1 MIQLEFGIWII
12 IWQQTLCTGMNEP
25 RAFTYLKF
33 KRFGD
38 LTNKVICFIYLF
50 IWRRNIYSEELL
62 KIIHIDQDLEYIK
75 DVDAMSK
82 MDTDQKESTNTV
94 YDQRNGVRCIR

>member
-25 RAFTYLKF
+25 RAFTYWKF
-33 KRFGD
+33 KKFGD
-38 LTNKVICFIYLF
+38 LTNRMICVIYLF

>member
-1 MIQLEFGIWII
+1 MNHGLLLIESLKNSEIL
-12 IWQQTLCTGMNEP
+12 QTEWYAL
-25 RAFTYLKF
+25 
-33 KRFGD
+33 
-38 LTNKVICFIYLF
+38 FIYLF

>member
-1 MIQLEFGIWII
+1 
-12 IWQQTLCTGMNEP
+12 MNEP
-25 RAFTYLKF
+25 RAFTYWKF

-38 LTNKVICFIYLF
+38 LTNKVICFIDLF

>member
-1 MIQLEFGIWII
+1 ML
-12 IWQQTLCTGMNEP
+12 
-25 RAFTYLKF
+25 
-33 KRFGD
+33 
-38 LTNKVICFIYLF
+38 YLF

-94 YDQRNGVRCIR
+94 YDQRNGVRCIRLVIIYSIVLFYNEAQVIVSDYI

>member
-1 MIQLEFGIWII
+1 
-12 IWQQTLCTGMNEP
+12 MNEP
-25 RAFTYLKF
+25 RAFTYWKF
-33 KRFGD
+33 KKFGD
-38 LTNKVICFIYLF
+38 LTNRMICFIYLF

>member
-1 MIQLEFGIWII
+1 
-12 IWQQTLCTGMNEP
+12 MNEP
-25 RAFTYLKF
+25 RAFTYWKF
-33 KRFGD
+33 KKFGD
-38 LTNKVICFIYLF
+38 LTNRMICFIYLF

-82 MDTDQKESTNTV
+82 MDTDQKESTSTV

>member
-1 MIQLEFGIWII
+1 MGVCPPQGPSEASMFSYSISFY
-12 IWQQTLCTGMNEP
+12 C
-25 RAFTYLKF
+25 
-33 KRFGD
+33 
-38 LTNKVICFIYLF
+38 
-50 IWRRNIYSEELL
+50 RRNIYSEELL
-62 KIIHIDQDLEYIK
+62 KMIYIDQDLEFMK

>member
-1 MIQLEFGIWII
+1 
-12 IWQQTLCTGMNEP
+12 MNEL
-25 RAFTYLKF
+25 RAFTYWKF

>member
-1 MIQLEFGIWII
+1 M
-12 IWQQTLCTGMNEP
+12 
-25 RAFTYLKF
+25 LKVL
-33 KRFGD
+33 KIRRS
-38 LTNKVICFIYLF
+38 NKQNDMLYLF

>member
-1 MIQLEFGIWII
+1 
-12 IWQQTLCTGMNEP
+12 MNEP
-25 RAFTYLKF
+25 RAFTYWKF

>member
-1 MIQLEFGIWII
+1 
-12 IWQQTLCTGMNEP
+12 MNEP
-25 RAFTYLKF
+25 RAFTYWKF
-33 KRFGD
+33 KKFGD
-38 LTNKVICFIYLF
+38 LTNRMICFYLF

-82 MDTDQKESTNTV
+82 MDTDQKESSNTV

>member
-1 MIQLEFGIWII
+1 ML
-12 IWQQTLCTGMNEP
+12 
-25 RAFTYLKF
+25 YL
-33 KRFGD
+33 
-38 LTNKVICFIYLF
+38 FIYLF